1 MKYQLYMNAS
11 KKINDYGLYNLDELF
26 GKNWF
31 FKILVESCN
40 SFWICIDATF
50 LKINR
55 IKQFLI
61 KDTTYRSKISRN

>member
-55 IKQFLI
+55 I
-61 KDTTYRSKISRN
+61 